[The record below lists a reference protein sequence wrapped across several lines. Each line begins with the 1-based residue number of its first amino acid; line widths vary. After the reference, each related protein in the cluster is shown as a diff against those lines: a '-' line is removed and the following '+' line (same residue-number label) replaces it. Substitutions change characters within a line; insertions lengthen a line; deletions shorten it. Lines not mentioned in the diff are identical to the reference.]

1 MLHLACGNGESPRP
15 FVSSNIV
22 LGSAVIVS
30 TETDYMAYRDG
41 GSPRPFASSTIIL
54 GSAVI

>member
-1 MLHLACGNGESPRP
+1 MTCRDGESPRP

-22 LGSAVIVS
+22 LGSAVIDS